1 MKSTLRLLVLAL
13 GLTASAFAADP
24 KPAQSPDATLIEKAR
39 ASYPLKTCLVS
50 DEALGSMGDA
60 TGYVHRV
67 AGQPDRVVF
76 FCCDGCM
83 DDFKKEPAKFLAKI
97 DAAAKDKK

>member
-13 GLTASAFAADP
+13 GLAASAFAADT
-24 KPAQSPDATLIEKAR
+24 KPAPSPDAALIEKAR
-39 ASYPLKTCLVS
+39 AAYPLKTCLVS

-76 FCCDGCM
+76 FCCDGCI
-83 DDFKKEPAKFLAKI
+83 DDFKKEPAKFLAKV
-97 DAAAKDKK
+97 DAAAKAKK